1 MLEILK
7 ETFFKTC
14 KDFKEMLI
22 DKKFYLILL
31 FGIVMFLV
39 LSLLTLLTLFI
50 LNNVEN
56 RFLAGLFSSLSFSAG
71 AIWVIFAINNLTNII
86 SKKNGKD
93 QKEW

>member
-39 LSLLTLLTLFI
+39 LSLLTLLTLLI

-93 QKEW
+93 QKE